1 MKIER
6 TEPAVEDL
14 RNFHGYIAKDSELYA
29 TSFVERI
36 ILAAEKLAD
45 FPRPGRMV
53 PEADQENI
61 RELLY
66 QTTASSTASRRN
78 SLRF

>member
-6 TEPAVEDL
+6 TEPLKTLETFTAT
-14 RNFHGYIAKDSELYA
+14 IAKDSELYA

-45 FPRPGRMV
+45 FPRLGRMV